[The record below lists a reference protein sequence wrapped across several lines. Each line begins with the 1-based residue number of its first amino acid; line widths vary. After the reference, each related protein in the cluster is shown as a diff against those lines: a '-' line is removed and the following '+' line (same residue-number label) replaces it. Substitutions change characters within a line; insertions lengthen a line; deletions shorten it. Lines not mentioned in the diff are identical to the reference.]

1 MGKLDSD
8 PASGAARTNIGA
20 PGKGAAPLHA
30 TTYNPRAEPNY
41 EEFFNLPAV
50 KASIPPEAPERADAP
65 KLPGRKPPGSRP
77 APKHGHVLD
86 MLSRSSNQGSEGY
99 SIASG
104 SKASNG
110 SAGSAAK
117 TQHIPLI
124 SRAGRRGVSGAA
136 ASSASNARA
145 AQEQLREADSGAHA
159 SRQPAYR
166 QAHVFDLLNR
176 PPSSSGSYAQRTAQP
191 QPPAGM
197 PAISGHHPESS
208 ASPDILAPEAHAA
221 YTLPGTDS
229 AELGQNIGGYSI
241 QQPGGPQVESHEDCM
256 PATDPSLNGDEGTH
270 HRKSPSSSPMA
281 VHDELRYDKA
291 GRAEGSPAPAGDA
304 RDSPGEG
311 DAARPEPAART
322 ALQQERADQLSQ
334 IDAATWARLP
344 ADVQSRILTG
354 EAVDINT
361 ILSTPHPTEAAA
373 VVCLLTSMSLLAL
386 LPSCQVADK
395 AGIFAPMDVLAWQR
409 VHGSSF

>member
-8 PASGAARTNIGA
+8 PASGAARTSAGA

-30 TTYNPRAEPNY
+30 TAYNPRAEPNY
-41 EEFFNLPAV
+41 KEFFNLPAV
-50 KASIPPEAPERADAP
+50 KASMPPEAPERADAP

-77 APKHGHVLD
+77 ASKHGHVLD
-86 MLSRSSNQGSEGY
+86 MLSRSGNQGSEGNP
-99 SIASG
+99 ARSG
-104 SKASNG
+104 SRASDG

-117 TQHIPLI
+117 AQHIPLI

-145 AQEQLREADSGAHA
+145 VQEQLREADSGAHA
-159 SRQPAYR
+159 SRQPTYR

-176 PPSSSGSYAQRTAQP
+176 PPSSSRSYAQRTAQP

-197 PAISGHHPESS
+197 PAIAWQAHQPDSC
-208 ASPDILAPEAHAA
+208 ASPGVLAPDVDASYA
-221 YTLPGTDS
+221 LPRTDS
-229 AELGQNIGGYSI
+229 ADLGGNTSGYAAR
-241 QQPGGPQVESHEDCM
+241 QPAGPQAVSHDNIV
-256 PATDPSLNGDEGTH
+256 PAPDRSLNGGEGA
-270 HRKSPSSSPMA
+270 RPGQSSSSSPMA
-281 VHDELRYDKA
+281 VSEGLLHDKTGPGEASMAL
-291 GRAEGSPAPAGDA
+291 EGDA
-304 RDSPGEG
+304 RDFPGEG
-311 DAARPEPAART
+311 DAAKPEPAART

-361 ILSTPHPTEAAA
+361 ILSTSNSMEAAH
-373 VVCLLTSMSLLAL
+373 VVCLSTSMASLIV
-386 LPSCQVADK
+386 LP
-395 AGIFAPMDVLAWQR
+395 
-409 VHGSSF
+409 